1 MRERTLLIGTN
12 LSSAEVV
19 QQLFSCRPPRC
30 MAFVL
35 RLRSAAEKLARVVRP
50 HRTALE
56 SVTPMQRFPNLLF
69 RLLSLAVVSAVF
81 GFFQLAAAQ
90 NSSSSQD
97 LGHQQDPAQ
106 QRDTSKEPLAPPVQ
120 PPAAAEKASRIET
133 NSSALVLGPG
143 DEVEITVYGATDLSG
158 HTRVNADGNISIPL
172 IGYVRVAG
180 LSSSE
185 AEAAI
190 EAQLRQNNIVNDPH
204 VSVYAKEYTSSGIS
218 VAGEVAKPGFYSA
231 LGPHRLFD
239 VLQAAG
245 GPTDKAANKVMISHR
260 DQKDATTLS
269 ISKDPAEMTVS
280 NIELQPGDTV
290 VVPKAGIVYVLG
302 EVTRPGGYV
311 LNSTGG
317 VTVLQIVAVAGGPTH
332 VASAG
337 KTRLLRRTENGF
349 QEQRIDVKKLL
360 RGKAPD
366 VSVRNEDILFIP
378 SSAIKTAL
386 NASALIGIA
395 ASTAIYRI
403 P

>member
-1 MRERTLLIGTN
+1 
-12 LSSAEVV
+12 
-19 QQLFSCRPPRC
+19 
-30 MAFVL
+30 MAFIL
-35 RLRSAAEKLARVVRP
+35 RLRSTAEKLARVVRP

-56 SVTPMQRFPNLLF
+56 SVTLMQRFPNLLF

-81 GFFQLAAAQ
+81 GFFQVAVAQ
-90 NSSSSQD
+90 NSSPSQD
-97 LGHQQDPAQ
+97 LGHQQDSAQ
-106 QRDTSKEPLAPPVQ
+106 QQDTSKEPLAPPVQ
-120 PPAAAEKASRIET
+120 PPVAAEKASRIDT

-158 HTRVNADGNISIPL
+158 HTRVSADGNISMPL

-190 EAQLRQNNIVNDPH
+190 EAHLRQNNIVNDPQ
-204 VSVYAKEYTSSGIS
+204 VSIYAKEYTSSGIS

-245 GPTDKAANKVMISHR
+245 GPTDKAANKVTITHR
-260 DQKDATTLS
+260 DQKDATTLD
-269 ISKDPAEMTVS
+269 ISKDPAEMAAS
-280 NIELQPGDTV
+280 NVALQPGDTV

-317 VTVLQIVAVAGGPTH
+317 ITVLQVVAAAGGPTH

-337 KTRLLRRTENGF
+337 KTRLLRHAENGF
-349 QEQRIDVKKLL
+349 QEQGIDLKKLL
-360 RGKAPD
+360 RGKAHD
-366 VSVRNEDILFIP
+366 VSVRDQDILFIP
-378 SSAIKTAL
+378 SSAIKEAL
-386 NASALIGIA
+386 NSGALLAS
-395 ASTAIYRI
+395 ASTAAIYRV
-403 P
+403 PF